1 MRFPL
6 LTLTGSLLLLLLG
19 GCQESQGGF
28 GKAAIQ
34 DPGVNVKATSTPG
47 DAPPD
52 FAGALRISPSY
63 EAGELVVSVALRPGF
78 HAYAPGESIG
88 KPVALA
94 VTDQGGWKAESVLV
108 PEGKTKDLG
117 ELGKSQVLEGSFP
130 LKAKVS
136 GGGGALKAVVD
147 IQVCTENA
155 CDRPR
160 KHELSVPTT

>member
-6 LTLTGSLLLLLLG
+6 FVLAGLSLVVLA

-28 GKAAIQ
+28 GKADIQ
-34 DPGVNVKATSTPG
+34 DPGVNVKATAQPG

-52 FAGALRISPSY
+52 FQGALRMSPSY
-63 EAGELVVSVALRPGF
+63 EGGELVVSVALKPGF

-94 VTDQGGWKAESVLV
+94 VKEEGGWQAESVLV

-117 ELGKSQVLEGSFP
+117 ELGKSQVLEGTFP
-130 LKAKVS
+130 LKAKVT
-136 GGGGALKAVVD
+136 GGEGALKAVVD